1 MFPKQ
6 PASQASPGQNRRRAG
21 FPVKCFL
28 LFLCQICLIFIDS
41 KFSHIS
47 HLRFCYDCFHAVLIW
62 MWIKLFC
69 FLYLYVFLSAVPGPT
84 WETDHCGKWG
94 ELVAKTTFAFID
106 QHHVGCVIIQT
117 DAKSS
122 CFGTSGQENQ
132 KTKCEGVRRKT
143 TFSKRTQHWG
153 VGCRNVE
160 IPHVWNKPAQK
171 TNKQQQKKKY
181 NIIWKCVFYFT
192 YV

>member
-1 MFPKQ
+1 MCSNLFKTCSNVFKCVQNCSKIISLSSARGPTW
-6 PASQASPGQNRRRAG
+6 QAELDL
-21 FPVKCFL
+21 V
-28 LFLCQICLIFIDS
+28 
-41 KFSHIS
+41 
-47 HLRFCYDCFHAVLIW
+47 
-62 MWIKLFC
+62 
-69 FLYLYVFLSAVPGPT
+69 LSAVPGPT
-84 WETDHCGKWG
+84 WETDHCGEWG

-132 KTKCEGVRRKT
+132 KTKCEGMRRET

-160 IPHVWNKPAQK
+160 IPHVWNKPAQQ
-171 TNKQQQKKKY
+171 TNKQQQNKTLPKAQRTQRLSS
-181 NIIWKCVFYFT
+181 T
-192 YV
+192 YQSNFFESYHKFWNKSW